1 MAATQ
6 HPPHTQ
12 DDASPERMA
21 AAGVPFAL
29 ARWYHLVG
37 RRLSRASDWDIE
49 RIMQVRLQIAQAGG

>member
-6 HPPHTQ
+6 HTPHTH

>member
-1 MAATQ
+1 
-6 HPPHTQ
+6 
-12 DDASPERMA
+12 MA